1 MKYEIRIL
9 VFLSGFL
16 FLTAVPFLALA
27 ESPGEFEVLFVQD
40 MRYEVP
46 SQISK
51 KNVHKEKEVIL
62 YVTSWCSSCK
72 KAEKFLRRHKI
83 SFQRHDI
90 EKDMAALK
98 KYRQFGTKTVP
109 VMQVNRQLIVGFD
122 EFRLRQALDLQ

>member
-1 MKYEIRIL
+1 MKCEIRIL
-9 VFLSGFL
+9 VFLSSFL
-16 FLTAVPFLALA
+16 FFTSIPYSVCAA
-27 ESPGEFEVLFVQD
+27 SPGEFEVLFVQD

-122 EFRLRQALDLQ
+122 EFRLRQALNLH